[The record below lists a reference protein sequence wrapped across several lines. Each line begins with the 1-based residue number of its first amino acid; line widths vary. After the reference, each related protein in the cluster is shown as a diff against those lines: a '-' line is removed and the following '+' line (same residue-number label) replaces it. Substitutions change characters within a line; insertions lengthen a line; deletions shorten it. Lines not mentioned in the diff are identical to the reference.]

1 VYPPLVGLTSLLLQ
15 NGMQKS
21 RHEMSRMIAAKQ
33 MVHVAKIVITKYGGV
48 GEKATDV
55 LQLLIGR

>member
-1 VYPPLVGLTSLLLQ
+1 LTSLLLQ

-21 RHEMSRMIAAKQ
+21 RHDMSRMIAAKQ

-55 LQLLIGR
+55 LQSLIGR